1 MSDDLVK
8 VLPALGLAT
17 RAAGALKNTNM
28 VANAKKLMEGAKKVK
43 ESPMGMALSSLKDA
57 ADRNKAQDAQMSSE
71 SRQLAR
77 GGGVGG
83 SNAGY

>member
-1 MSDDLVK
+1 VSDDLVK

-28 VANAKKLMEGAKKVK
+28 VANAKKLMEGANKVK
-43 ESPMGMALSSLKDA
+43 ESPMGLALSSLKDA
-57 ADRNKAQDAQMSSE
+57 ADRNRAQDAQMSSE